1 MIIQQKLLDWYM
13 QYHRKLP
20 FRESH
25 DPYSVWISEIML
37 QQTRMDTV
45 ISYYERFMI
54 RFPTV
59 IELANA
65 QEEEVFKMWEGLGYY
80 SRARNLIK
88 CARII
93 ADDYDSVFPADYEEA
108 LKLPGIGSYTAGA
121 VLSIAY
127 NLKYPAVDGNVMR
140 VISRIFNMKEDIAN
154 SKSKKIFE
162 DKIITITPDN
172 PRYFNQA
179 LMELGALICT
189 PKRPNCPS
197 CPINA
202 DCMAFEIGLQDCLPV
217 KRQKIKIKNLH
228 LAVAIIKQGET
239 ILFTKS
245 DKGLLSGLWGFPSA
259 EGENTE
265 TAKINL
271 TELLNK
277 QFSIIVKDPVVAG
290 KEKHIFTHKTW
301 LMTVYRI
308 TDNSQSRYKASR
320 LIRESEEQYNHKTQ
334 WIRTDEIENLAI
346 STAFR
351 KILKYL

>member
-1 MIIQQKLLDWYM
+1 MTIQQKLLDWYM

-25 DPYSVWISEIML
+25 NPYNIWISEIML
-37 QQTRMDTV
+37 QQTQMDTV
-45 ISYYERFMI
+45 IPYYERFMI
-54 RFPTV
+54 QFPSVT
-59 IELANA
+59 ELANA

-93 ADDYDSVFPADYEEA
+93 AEDYGGVFPDDYDKA

-140 VISRIFNMKEDIAN
+140 VISRIYNMDEDIAN
-154 SKSKKIFE
+154 PKSKKVFE
-162 DKIITITPDN
+162 DKITSILPDDA
-172 PRYFNQA
+172 RHFNQA

-189 PKRPNCPS
+189 PKSPKCS
-197 CPINA
+197 FCPICV
-202 DCMAFEIGLQDCLPV
+202 DCIAFELDLQYRLPV
-217 KRQKIKIKNLH
+217 KTQKQKNRKMH
-228 LAVAIIKQGET
+228 LAVAIIKHGEM

-245 DKGLLSGLWGFPSA
+245 DKGLLSGLWGFPSS
-259 EGENTE
+259 EGETKASAKEKLIKTLSKELGMVVENATE
-265 TAKINL
+265 
-271 TELLNK
+271 
-277 QFSIIVKDPVVAG
+277 VG
-290 KEKHIFTHKTW
+290 KEKHVFTHKTW
-301 LMTVYRI
+301 LMTVYQI
-308 TDNSQSRYKASR
+308 KSNYLSSFKENTLIKETDVLYKFDTAW
-320 LIRESEEQYNHKTQ
+320 IES
-334 WIRTDEIENLAI
+334 DEIENYAI

>member
-1 MIIQQKLLDWYM
+1 MTIQQKLLTWYM

-25 DPYSVWISEIML
+25 DPYSIWISEIML
-37 QQTRMDTV
+37 QQTQMDTV
-45 ISYYERFMI
+45 IPYYERFMT
-54 RFPTV
+54 RFPT
-59 IELANA
+59 ITELANA

-93 ADDYDSVFPADYEEA
+93 AEDYDGVFPHDYEKV

-140 VISRIFNMKEDIAN
+140 VVSRIYNIEEDIAN
-154 SKSKKIFE
+154 PKSKKVFE
-162 DKIITITPDN
+162 DKIIKILPDDA
-172 PRYFNQA
+172 RHFNQA

-189 PKRPNCPS
+189 PKSPKCSS
-197 CPINA
+197 CPIPA
-202 DCMAFEIGLQDCLPV
+202 YCIAFELDLLDRLPI
-217 KRQKIKIKNLH
+217 KTQKQKNKNLH
-228 LAVAIIKQGET
+228 LAVAIIKQGERS
-239 ILFTKS
+239 LFTKS

-259 EGENTE
+259 EGETVTSAKEKLIETLNITYGLEVEDTTE
-265 TAKINL
+265 I
-271 TELLNK
+271 
-277 QFSIIVKDPVVAG
+277 G
-290 KEKHIFTHKTW
+290 KEKHVFTHKTW
-301 LMTVYRI
+301 HMTVYRVRTSYI
-308 TDNSQSRYKASR
+308 SRYQENASIKEEDE
-320 LIRESEEQYNHKTQ
+320 LYEFETVWIKSEK
-334 WIRTDEIENLAI
+334 IENLAI